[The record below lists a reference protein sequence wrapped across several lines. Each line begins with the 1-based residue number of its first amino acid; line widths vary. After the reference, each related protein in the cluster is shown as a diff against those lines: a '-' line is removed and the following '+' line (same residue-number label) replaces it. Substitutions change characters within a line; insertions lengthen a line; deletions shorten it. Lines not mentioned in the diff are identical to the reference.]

1 MRCMHEHGQC
11 PEIAAEERHSQS
23 EDQEYRTVDSGDED
37 DAVDDT
43 CLKHGMVSEAPACVV
58 CGAKSG
64 DI

>member
-11 PEIAAEERHSQS
+11 PEIAADERHSQS

-43 CLKHGMVSEAPACVV
+43 GASSMVWCLKHLRA
-58 CGAKSG
+58 
-64 DI
+64 